1 MKVQVPGSQS
11 LEGLLHK
18 SNMSPDLKDIAA
30 LKHKV
35 GREVGTPLMVLKISV
50 LSRQF
55 IYITFISANLS
66 FVGA

>member
-1 MKVQVPGSQS
+1 
-11 LEGLLHK
+11 
-18 SNMSPDLKDIAA
+18 MSPDLKDIAA

-66 FVGA
+66 FAGA